1 MRLRFLLATAAG
13 AALLAGCNTQ
23 APSTE
28 MSETMSERAASQPH
42 ATDAKESNA
51 PTLTPPKAKRELLT
65 TEQVGR
71 SRTDA
76 YAWMKDE
83 NWQKVMRDPSVLR
96 DDIREYLE
104 AENAYTDAVL
114 EAPTEALRETL
125 LKEMRGRIKEDDSSV
140 PQKDGPFAYYVRY
153 REGGEYPI
161 YVRRPADQA
170 FDDNAPETV
179 LFDGDAE
186 AEGESYFSI
195 RALEPSPDHKFLA
208 TAIDTQ
214 GSEYYTIR
222 VRNIETGKPVGGP
235 IEGTY
240 GALVWG
246 TGEQMLYWVER
257 DDNGRPTAVF
267 QRNLE
272 TGADVEIY
280 REEDAGFFVGIS
292 MTESE
297 DYILIETGGH
307 TSGEVWFF
315 AADATRPEPELIAP
329 RKADEEYDV
338 THWDGDFYILTNAD
352 GAVDFKLMRAPIEAP
367 GRDNWETV
375 IPHRPGTLMLGL
387 DAYRDHLVRLEREN
401 ALPRIVIRE
410 REGGSEHE
418 ISMEED
424 AYALGL
430 GSGEYNSTQMRFVY
444 ESPARPEET
453 YDYDMETRERLLR
466 KTQEVPSGHNGED
479 YAVERIMVPSWDGA
493 EVPVTILRRASTP
506 VDGSAP
512 LLLYGYGSYG
522 MTIPASFSTTRLSL
536 VDRGFIYATAHIRGS
551 QAKGYQWYLDGK
563 LDKKENTFKDFVS
576 AGRYLVDNG
585 YGKAGNV
592 VAMGG
597 SAGGLLMGAVA
608 NMDPEL
614 FSGIIAV
621 VPFVD
626 VMNTMSD
633 ESLPLTPPEWPE
645 WGNPLTSAEDYD
657 TILAY
662 SPYDNVTDRNYPSML
677 ITGGLSDPR
686 VTYWEPAKW
695 AAQLRHEAADGGPYF
710 LKINMDAGH
719 GGSTGRFEGLK
730 ETALEYAFALA
741 AAGQVDALN
750 LSRAQAGSAAE

>member
-1 MRLRFLLATAAG
+1 MRLSLLLASVATGALAPVCAMAQTPDDTSPTRTETPDMSASDTQSAAPG
-13 AALLAGCNTQ
+13 VAL
-23 APSTE
+23 
-28 MSETMSERAASQPH
+28 
-42 ATDAKESNA
+42 
-51 PTLTPPKAKRELLT
+51 PPAAKREPVT

-83 NWQKVMRDPSVLR
+83 NWQQVMRDPSILR
-96 DDIREYLE
+96 EDIREYLE
-104 AENAYTDAVL
+104 AENAYTKASL
-114 EAPTEALRETL
+114 EDPTEGLRETL
-125 LKEMRGRIKEDDSSV
+125 VSEMRARIKEDDSSV
-140 PQKDGPFAYYVRY
+140 PEKDGPYAYYTRY
-153 REGGEYPI
+153 REGGEYPV
-161 YVRRPADQA
+161 YARRDAGKA
-170 FDDNAPETV
+170 FDETADETI
-179 LFDGDAE
+179 LFDGDRE
-186 AEGESYFSI
+186 AEGETYFSI
-195 RALEPSPDHKFLA
+195 RGLDASPDHKLLA
-208 TAIDTQ
+208 SAIDTQ

-222 VRNIETGKPVGGP
+222 VRNIETGEAVGEP

-240 GALVWG
+240 GAFVWG
-246 TGEQMLYWVER
+246 ADSDLLYWVER

-272 TGADVEIY
+272 TGEDVEIY
-280 REEDAGFFVGIS
+280 REPDAGFFVGVS
-292 MTESE
+292 KTESE
-297 DYILIETGGH
+297 DFILIETGGH

-315 AADATRPEPELIAP
+315 PADAASPEPKLIAE
-329 RKADEEYDV
+329 RKPDEEYAV
-338 THWDGDFYILTNAD
+338 THWDGHFYILTNAD
-352 GAVDFKLMRAPIEAP
+352 GAVDFKLMKAPIEAP
-367 GRDNWETV
+367 GRENWETV
-375 IPHRPGTLMLGL
+375 IPHRPGTLILGL
-387 DAYRDHLVRLEREN
+387 DAYQDYLVRIEREN

-410 REGGSEHE
+410 RESGDEHA
-418 ISMEED
+418 IAMDEE
-424 AYALGL
+424 AYSLGI
-430 GSGEYNSTQMRFVY
+430 GSGEYTSSVMRFDY

-453 YDYDMETRERLLR
+453 YDYDMASRERFLR
-466 KTQEVPSGHNGED
+466 KTQEVPSGHDPED
-479 YAVERIMVPSWDGA
+479 YVVERLMAPAWDG
-493 EVPVTILRRASTP
+493 EQIPVTILRRADTP

-522 MTIPASFSTTRLSL
+522 ITIPASFSTNRLSL
-536 VDRGFIYATAHIRGS
+536 VDRGFIYAIAHIRGS

-563 LDKKENTFKDFVS
+563 LEKKDNTFKDFLS
-576 AGRYLVDNG
+576 AGHHLVDKG
-585 YGKAGNV
+585 YGEAGNI

-645 WGNPLTSAEDYD
+645 WGNPLTSEADYD

-662 SPYDNVTDRNYPSML
+662 SPYDNVADRPYPAML

-695 AAQLRHEAADGGPYF
+695 AARLRHEAPNGGPYY
-710 LKINMDAGH
+710 LRINMDAGH

-741 AAGQVDALN
+741 AAGKADGID
-750 LSRAQAGSAAE
+750 LSRQAKTD